1 MRLSSIPSQVAALAL
16 RSPDILAL
24 QEVSRGMVEPLRRE
38 LSEVGLGYAVDS
50 FTVALSWEEKGPR
63 RFDHA
68 FCSPELN
75 VRACEYLHDLRTE
88 GLSDQSA
95 LELDFDI

>member
-1 MRLSSIPSQVAALAL
+1 VRLSSIPSQVAALAL

-50 FTVALSWEEKGPR
+50 FTVAPSWEEKGPR
-63 RFDHA
+63 RCGLMIATRFPVA
-68 FCSPELN
+68 RRPPRSPCAGQGGCC
-75 VRACEYLHDLRTE
+75 R
-88 GLSDQSA
+88 SS
-95 LELDFDI
+95 